1 MGRSNRLLLAL
12 LAVAAGSVITSC
24 ASTRPLV
31 LPPGTPIAPTTSI
44 DVQPLGQKVTYIISI
59 GNAHV
64 EQDGNNIT
72 KTSEDFN
79 TTAWGLRQLKYPATA
94 QKAANALVAS
104 IVNLSADTSPITH
117 PDGVVQRRLQAD
129 EGIEVTK
136 SDALRHDLGL
146 PPATVPLGPGRHL
159 S

>member
-1 MGRSNRLLLAL
+1 MGRSNRLILAL
-12 LAVAAGSVITSC
+12 LAVTAGSVVTSC

-31 LPPGTPIAPTTSI
+31 LPAGTPIAPTTSI

-59 GNAHV
+59 GNARI
-64 EQDGNNIT
+64 EQDGNNMT

-79 TTAWGLRQLKYPATA
+79 ATAWGLRQLKYPASS

-104 IVNLSADTSPITH
+104 IVSLSADTSPITH
-117 PDGVVQRRLQAD
+117 PDGAVLRRLQAD

-146 PPATVPLGPGRHL
+146 PPAPVPSGPGRHL